1 MKKNTFS
8 LIELAIYYIVIFFLL
23 REWLVPVMELTNTG
37 FLQLIM
43 LFIALALVI
52 SLFQIHFVIS
62 ALIKFSYI
70 IWFIV
75 FVYGQVFVLSAEGID
90 FLFNDFQTNLTAIL
104 SADWLHITDP
114 FRTFLFFILI
124 WMLIYLIHHWIV
136 VRMSV
141 FYFLLLTV
149 FFIGTLDTF
158 TKYDGDF
165 AIVRIMVLGL
175 AMTVFLLL
183 KRLLKQADIKVDL
196 MRYIK
201 LSVPVVLL
209 VMVVSSIAIF
219 LPKFS
224 PQWPDPVPFIKAA
237 AGKGG
242 AEVNGGGIRK
252 VGYGENDSRLGG
264 SFVADDTVV
273 FLAEAETKQYWRVE
287 TKDVY
292 TSKGWEDSSYFQGE
306 LRAFAHGEQVQ
317 YSLPVGPEED
327 TKTATIEVMNPY
339 EFVIQPYGLKSVT
352 SAMISV
358 LPNLEF
364 MMSLDTEKIM
374 SFVDRAPT
382 ALPGYTVEY
391 SKPVYLYSTL
401 KNPTEEIDPTLAE
414 RYLQLPETLPARVR
428 ELAAD
433 IVEGRDT
440 PYDQARAIEMFFKQ
454 NGFRYDTDKVAV
466 PSEEQDYVDQFLFD
480 TKIGYCDNFST
491 SMVVLLRSIG
501 IPARWVKGF
510 AGGDV
515 IDNHGSSSTYQ
526 ITNNDA
532 HSWVEAYIPNVGWMN
547 FEPTIGFNNS
557 RNIEYDLTTED
568 EEEEVLS
575 VEEETEPDEK
585 IEKDNEPQQTTA
597 QEGQFFKNISNF
609 FEQNK
614 LILIITLLLVLVG
627 AFVLYKIRRKWLPK
641 VYRQLYRKKELNES
655 TFESSFLK
663 LLKLLEMKGFKRKE
677 GQTLQ
682 IFAKE
687 IDSYFGT
694 GHMSMLTNAY
704 EQTIYSKDA
713 AGVNMHQMKESWEY
727 LINRV
732 TS

>member
-1 MKKNTFS
+1 
-8 LIELAIYYIVIFFLL
+8 
-23 REWLVPVMELTNTG
+23 
-37 FLQLIM
+37 M
-43 LFIALALVI
+43 LFIALCLVL
-52 SLFQIHFVIS
+52 SLFQIHFLIS
-62 ALIKFSYI
+62 GLIKFAYI

-75 FVYGQVFVLSAEGID
+75 FVYGGVFVLSAEGID
-90 FLFNDFQTNLTAIL
+90 FLFNDFQTNIAAVLR
-104 SADWLHITDP
+104 ADWLHITNP

-149 FFIGTLDTF
+149 FFVGTLDTF
-158 TKYDGDF
+158 TEYDGSF
-165 AIVRIMVLGL
+165 AIVRVMVLGL
-175 AMTVFLLL
+175 ALTVFLLV
-183 KRLLKQADIKVDL
+183 KRLLKQANITLDL
-196 MRYIK
+196 KKYLK
-201 LSVPVVLL
+201 LAVPAILL
-209 VMVVSSIAIF
+209 VFVMSSIAIY

-224 PQWPDPVPFIKAA
+224 PQWPDPVPFIKSAT
-237 AGKGG
+237 GQGG
-242 AEVNGGGIRK
+242 AEVNGGGISK

-273 FLAEAETKQYWRVE
+273 FLAESETKQYWRIE
-287 TKDVY
+287 TKDRY
-292 TSKGWEDSSYFQGE
+292 TSKGWEDSGYFQGE
-306 LRAFAHGEQVQ
+306 LSVFEHQQIIET
-317 YSLPVGPEED
+317 SLPVGPEED
-327 TKTATIEVMNPY
+327 TKTATVEVVNPY
-339 EFVIQPYGLKSVT
+339 DFIIQPYGMKSVT
-352 SAMISV
+352 SAMVSV

-364 MMSLDTEKIM
+364 MLSLDTEKIVTY
-374 SFVDRAPT
+374 VDRAPT
-382 ALPGYTVEY
+382 ELPGYTLEY

-401 KNPTEEIDPTLAE
+401 KNPTEEIDPVLFE
-414 RYLQLPETLPARVR
+414 RYLQLPDTLPTRVR
-428 ELAAD
+428 DLAAE
-433 IVEGRDT
+433 IVGIRET
-440 PYDQARAIEMFFKQ
+440 PYDKARAIEMYFKQ
-454 NGFRYDTDKVAV
+454 NGFRYETDNVAI

-491 SMVVLLRSIG
+491 SMVVLLRSLG

-557 RNIEYDLTTED
+557 RSIEYDLSTD
-568 EEEEVLS
+568 DYEEEVLT

-585 IEKDNEPQQTTA
+585 IEKETEPKKTA
-597 QEGQFFKNISNF
+597 AEESQFFENIAKF

-614 LILIITLLLVLVG
+614 YILIGILLLALVG
-627 AFVLYKIRRKWLPK
+627 AFILYKIRRKWLPK
-641 VYRQLYRKKELNES
+641 VYGKLYRRKELNES
-655 TFESSFLK
+655 RFEASFLQ

-682 IFAKE
+682 AFAKE
-687 IDSYFGT
+687 VDSYFEN
-694 GHMSMLTNAY
+694 GHMSLLTAAY

-713 AGVNMHQMKESWEY
+713 SAVNVLQMRESWEY
-727 LINRV
+727 LINQI